1 MKPVQFPLNV
11 KVNGVGQAYTTQAV
25 AGQRAS
31 STSSAETAVGRL
43 IDKLTVALALPP
55 GTLTARDLQAKGQR
69 PTCSVWQIS
78 ERETSQ
84 GVNPP

>member
-11 KVNGVGQAYTTQAV
+11 KVSGQGSTYTTQTV

-43 IDKLTVALALPP
+43 VDKLTTALAMPV
-55 GTLTARDLQAKGQR
+55 GTLTARDLHAKGQR
-69 PTCSVWQIS
+69 PTCSVWQIT
-78 ERETSQ
+78 RR
-84 GVNPP
+84 GA

>member
-25 AGQRAS
+25 AGLRAS

-43 IDKLTVALALPP
+43 VDKLTVALQLPA
-55 GTLTARDLQAKGQR
+55 GALTARDLHAKGQR
-69 PTCSVWQIS
+69 PTCSVWQICKRS
-78 ERETSQ
+78 AEGGQ
-84 GVNPP
+84 HG

>member
-11 KVNGVGQAYTTQAV
+11 KVNGQGQAYTTQAV

-43 IDKLTVALALPP
+43 VDKLQVVLSLPI
-55 GTLTARDLQAKGQR
+55 GTLAARELPAKGLR
-69 PTCSVWQIS
+69 PTCSVWQID
-78 ERETSQ
+78 RR
-84 GVNPP
+84 GA